1 VDASTI
7 FANRIVS
14 RYSLAVKQHRN
25 ATFNKT
31 ANKSKNRDL
40 FVQTCRKMQIEKV
53 YASRFKRKFIAYL
66 SIGFAVLSAHTMCA
80 EVNEHRYAC
89 ISIKGKYDERKT
101 GHVAAVFRTCRAH
114 NASDRSL
121 SMWRRKRR
129 PRNAIISFLIS
140 SRSIH
145 NFRSLYFDDI
155 AHLSRAF
162 LCHETCYFCG
172 IRKMFRRFIGY
183 IKGN

>member
-1 VDASTI
+1 MHIIHEKCHKHDIFSFISHYRCAALELRTYPWWRRGCVYNICEPDRFAIFFGNEATSRCNVD
-7 FANRIVS
+7 
-14 RYSLAVKQHRN
+14 
-25 ATFNKT
+25 KT

-40 FVQTCRKMQIEKV
+40 FVQTCRKVQIEKV

-66 SIGFAVLSAHTMCA
+66 SSGFAVLSAHTMCA

-121 SMWRRKRR
+121 SMWRR
-129 PRNAIISFLIS
+129 
-140 SRSIH
+140 
-145 NFRSLYFDDI
+145 
-155 AHLSRAF
+155 
-162 LCHETCYFCG
+162 
-172 IRKMFRRFIGY
+172 
-183 IKGN
+183 